1 MRRIVT
7 GESASGTVMEASHL
21 LDAATTH
28 LVTNIW
34 GFDQMPE
41 LPLPPRQRGRPTSNW
56 ASWPEGRGPRQRP
69 YTASEKHLNP
79 AGDSPLPNREG
90 NKMPQLKNK
99 IAVVTGGS
107 SGIGLATAKRF
118 VEEGASVFIAGR
130 RQAELDKAVAEI
142 GSNVTGVKTDISKL
156 DDLDRL
162 YETVAKKGKIDVI
175 FAGAAFVE
183 KALTPEATPEHF
195 DKTFN
200 TNARGTYFTVQKA
213 LPHLNDGASII
224 LVASA
229 GKNKGI
235 PGRSTYSAS
244 KAALRSF
251 ARTWTN
257 ELKGRKIRANV
268 LSPASVETPC
278 STMNSPRRTPP
289 PKPASRSL
297 R

>member
-1 MRRIVT
+1 M
-7 GESASGTVMEASHL
+7 SL
-21 LDAATTH
+21 
-28 LVTNIW
+28 
-34 GFDQMPE
+34 
-41 LPLPPRQRGRPTSNW
+41 
-56 ASWPEGRGPRQRP
+56 
-69 YTASEKHLNP
+69 
-79 AGDSPLPNREG
+79 
-90 NKMPQLKNK
+90 LKNK

-118 VEEGASVFIAGR
+118 VQEGAYVFIAGR

-142 GSNVTGVKTDISKL
+142 GSNVTGVKADISKL
-156 DDLDRL
+156 EDLERL

-183 KALTPEATPEHF
+183 KAMTPTATPEHF

-213 LPHLNDGASII
+213 LPHLNDGASVI

-229 GKNKGI
+229 GKNKGF

-251 ARTWTN
+251 ARTWTS
-257 ELKGRKIRANV
+257 ELKDRKIRTNV
-268 LSPASVETPC
+268 LSPGAVETPMFNDQFP
-278 STMNSPRRTPP
+278 SADAANEARKQITSLTPLNRLGRP
-289 PKPASRSL
+289 EEIAAAALFLASGESSFVAGADL
-297 R
+297 AVDGGLTAV

>member
-1 MRRIVT
+1 
-7 GESASGTVMEASHL
+7 
-21 LDAATTH
+21 
-28 LVTNIW
+28 
-34 GFDQMPE
+34 
-41 LPLPPRQRGRPTSNW
+41 
-56 ASWPEGRGPRQRP
+56 
-69 YTASEKHLNP
+69 
-79 AGDSPLPNREG
+79 
-90 NKMPQLKNK
+90 MPQLKNK
-99 IAVVTGGS
+99 IAVVTGGT

-118 VEEGASVFIAGR
+118 VAEGAHVFIAGR
-130 RQAELDKAVAEI
+130 RQAELDKAIAEI
-142 GSNVTGVKTDISKL
+142 GSNVTGVKTDISEL
-156 DDLDRL
+156 HDLDRL

-200 TNARGTYFTVQKA
+200 TNARGTFFTIQKA

-229 GKNKGI
+229 GKNKGF

-268 LSPASVETPC
+268 LSPGAVETPMFNDQFP
-278 STMNSPRRTPP
+278 SADAANEARKQITSLTPLNRLGRP
-289 PKPASRSL
+289 DEIAAAALFLASDESSFVAGADL
-297 R
+297 AVDGGLTAV